1 MSHRSAH
8 INRKVTIGQKKRF
21 AKLKKKRAKSNNHH
35 VNKYG
40 KMEAISI
47 GESSETNDPERN
59 I

>member
-47 GESSETNDPERN
+47 AGEGIVKLEADD
-59 I
+59 